1 MATPIVMP
9 RLGDFMIE
17 GTVASLAKSMGDP
30 VAQGEVIAEI
40 ETEKVN
46 YDLEAI
52 GSGFFYPVVEAG
64 ATVSVDGLI
73 GYVLAEGEEP
83 PAAAATQTAATAAPS
98 AAPPSA
104 PSRRQAAAR
113 GNVVPSTPGA
123 RKLAAKLDVDLS
135 EVTATGPRGRVVE
148 ADVRAHAERQRASR
162 MPPGL
167 PAPSRSVPLAG
178 MRKAVAEHM
187 LASITTTAQLSYALE
202 IDVTEAQRLRR
213 ELSSESG
220 LSVTLGHVLI
230 KAAAEALR
238 RVPAINTVLWDGEV
252 LYFDEANIGFA
263 VALDDGLIV
272 PVVRDV
278 GGKTIS
284 QLSAEANE
292 LADRARGGRLMPD
305 EVLGGTFTISI
316 LGTVDAFTPILNRG
330 QSAILGVGRSLD
342 KPVVRDG
349 EVTVRE
355 MMTVS
360 LTADHQV
367 VDGAVAAA
375 FLRRFQQMV
384 ARPARLFR

>member
-17 GTVASLAKSMGDP
+17 GTVASLAKSAGEP

-46 YDLEAI
+46 YDLEAVD
-52 GSGFFYPVVEAG
+52 GGFFHPVVEAG
-64 ATVSVDGLI
+64 ATVAVDGLI
-73 GYVLAEGEEP
+73 GYVLAEGEAP
-83 PAAAATQTAATAAPS
+83 PAAAEAQTPATSAPS

-104 PSRRQAAAR
+104 PGRRQTAAR
-113 GNVVPSTPGA
+113 GDVVPSTPGA
-123 RKLAAKLDVDLS
+123 RKLAAKLGVELS

-148 ADVRAHAERQRASR
+148 ADVRAHAERQRTSR
-162 MPPGL
+162 TPPGL
-167 PAPSRSVPLAG
+167 PAPSRTAPLAG
-178 MRKAVAEHM
+178 IRKAIAEHM
-187 LASITTTAQLSYALE
+187 LTSITTTAQLSYALE

-213 ELSSESG
+213 ELSRESG
-220 LSVTLGHVLI
+220 LPVTLGHVLM

-292 LADRARGGRLMPD
+292 LAERARGGRLMP
-305 EVLGGTFTISI
+305 GSTS
-316 LGTVDAFTPILNRG
+316 R
-330 QSAILGVGRSLD
+330 
-342 KPVVRDG
+342 
-349 EVTVRE
+349 
-355 MMTVS
+355 
-360 LTADHQV
+360 
-367 VDGAVAAA
+367 
-375 FLRRFQQMV
+375 
-384 ARPARLFR
+384 